1 MSPRVFE
8 ILARLKSIDLEGAAL
23 REELQEILEAE
34 DGSVKQADFSMFKD
48 TTSRLLTEFL
58 CAPYYTLSH
67 EDIRLDVIRNEEASD
82 SAVRSVIKRARKE
95 MKSYPECLYEI
106 KSISKTGYKLERR
119 KTCQNVAKPLKI
131 VQKSARNK

>member
-8 ILARLKSIDLEGAAL
+8 ILTRLKSIDLEAVAL

-34 DGSVKQADFSMFKD
+34 DESMKQTDFSMFKD

-82 SAVRSVIKRARKE
+82 SAVRSVIKRARNE
-95 MKSYPECLYEI
+95 MKNCPECHYEN
-106 KSISKTGYKLERR
+106 KTNSKTGYKLERR
-119 KTCQNVAKPLKI
+119 KTCQNVAKPSEI
-131 VQKSARNK
+131 AMKSERKS